1 MTYNYNGERSRAILK
16 LYNKLMKKPSF
27 KEEKKIW
34 KRGCE
39 FVIGVDEVGRGSFA
53 GPVVAGAVV
62 FGKDTP
68 CMRLTRSILAGIN
81 DSKLLSVKKREILSK
96 SIKKE
101 AMFYSIAAIGVS
113 VINKLGIK
121 KASEKAFRKAVSSI
135 ISKTSK
141 KSEYSIQNTKYYLL
155 ADGFHIKHVGG
166 IGLINQKAIIKGD
179 RKSISIAAA
188 SIIAKVYR
196 DKLMKKLNIKYPGYG
211 FAKNKG
217 YGTKFHQIALKK
229 HGLTEIHRTSYNLS
243 KFL

>member
-1 MTYNYNGERSRAILK
+1 MTYNCNGERSRTILK

-34 KRGCE
+34 KKGCE

-62 FGKDTP
+62 FKIGSNFKNG
-68 CMRLTRSILAGIN
+68 MLSQVN
-81 DSKLLSVKKREILSK
+81 DSKLLSPRKRDILSK
-96 SIKKE
+96 AIKNE
-101 AMFYSIAAIGVS
+101 AMFYSIATIGVS

-121 KASEKAFRKAVSSI
+121 KASEKAFRKALSNI

-141 KSEYSIQNTKYYLL
+141 KSEYSILNTKYYLL
-155 ADGFHIKHVGG
+155 ADGFHIKYIRG

-196 DKLMKKLNIKYPGYG
+196 DKLMRKLNRKYPGYG
-211 FAKNKG
+211 FARNKG
-217 YGTKFHQIALKK
+217 YGTKLHQAALKK
-229 HGLTEIHRTSYNLS
+229 YGLTEIHRTSFNLN